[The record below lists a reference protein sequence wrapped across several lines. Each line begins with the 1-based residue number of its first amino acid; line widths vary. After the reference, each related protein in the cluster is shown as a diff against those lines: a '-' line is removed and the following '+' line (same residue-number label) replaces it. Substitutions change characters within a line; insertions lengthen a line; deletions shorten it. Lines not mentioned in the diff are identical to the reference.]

1 MKERRSF
8 VSQCALPL
16 QAARYAL
23 LRGRRTDCDAYRMNI
38 VQTTI
43 NHVTALVV
51 DTSDDTQQTVSLA
64 LKDRIRLLRA
74 KNRAQA
80 IALFQRHY
88 VDLVFLSVLLPDGNG
103 LELLRHFKSTDPEV
117 DVVMLT
123 SVKDMEIAEAAL
135 KWGASD
141 YVTTPVEDAHLVACA
156 NELLNKPCAIN
167 NSTRLL
173 PSPLAKPFERM
184 MGQSRAMKNVFN
196 LIERISTA
204 PGAVLI
210 QGESGTGKELVAR
223 ALHNRSTRSAMPFV
237 VVNAATPE
245 LLVESELFGHS
256 RGAFTGATEART
268 GKLEFADGGT
278 VFLDDIDSLHLST
291 QTKLLRVIQE
301 KEFSPV
307 GSNRTRTVDVRFV
320 AASNKNL
327 LKLIKG
333 HRFREDL
340 YYRLNVYPLHVPPLR
355 ERRKDVPLLL
365 THFMRMNAEA
375 SGSPEKHF
383 TSRACETLLSYSWP
397 GNVRELQNL
406 VERLFTITPG
416 RLIHRTDVT
425 NCELMPEKHHKA
437 DLKTS
442 LRDHEMRLIQKAL
455 VSENGNRTAAA
466 RRLGIHRNTL
476 RAKINGFTETTP
488 KASKRRPPRLEGAR

>member
-1 MKERRSF
+1 MNT
-8 VSQCALPL
+8 
-16 QAARYAL
+16 AR
-23 LRGRRTDCDAYRMNI
+23 
-38 VQTTI
+38 TTI
-43 NHVTALVV
+43 SPATALVV
-51 DTSDDTQQTVSLA
+51 DTDDGTLQTVALA
-64 LKDRIRLLRA
+64 LKDRLRLLRA

-88 VDLVFLSVLLPDGNG
+88 VDLVFLSVLLQDGNG
-103 LELLRHFKSTDPEV
+103 LELLRHFKSIDPGV
-117 DVVMLT
+117 DVVMLAA
-123 SVKDMEIAEAAL
+123 VKDMEIAEAAM

-141 YVTTPVEDAHLVACA
+141 YVTTPVEETRIAACT
-156 NELLNKPCAIN
+156 NELLDKPCAKN
-167 NSTRLL
+167 NPMVLRPT
-173 PSPLAKPFERM
+173 PYVKPFEQM
-184 MGQSRAMKNVFN
+184 VGQSRAMKNVFS

-210 QGESGTGKELVAR
+210 QGESGTGKELVAK
-223 ALHNRSTRSAMPFV
+223 ALHNRSPRSAMPFV

-245 LLVESELFGHS
+245 FLVESELFGHS
-256 RGAFTGATEART
+256 KGAFTGATEARA
-268 GKLEFADGGT
+268 GKLEIADGGT

-307 GSNRTRTVDVRFV
+307 GNNRTITVDVRFI

-327 LKLIKG
+327 LKLIKD

-365 THFMRMNAEA
+365 THFMRMNAA
-375 SGSPEKHF
+375 AAGAPEKHF
-383 TSRACETLLSYSWP
+383 TSRACKILLSYSWP

-406 VERLFTITPG
+406 VERLFTIIPG
-416 RLIHRTDVT
+416 EQIQRSHVANYESVPVRHRG
-425 NCELMPEKHHKA
+425 N
-437 DLKTS
+437 DLKT
-442 LRDHEMRLIQKAL
+442 RMQGHEMKIIRETL
-455 VSENGNRTAAA
+455 VRENGNQTAAA

-476 RAKINGFTETTP
+476 RAKINSFTDPT
-488 KASKRRPPRLEGAR
+488 A